1 MVVVVVVVGAVVV
14 EVFVVVV
21 SGDVAPEE
29 VPEEVL
35 SSLDDVV
42 VPDVDVPD
50 VVVPDVVELL
60 APGCSRATTTPIS
73 AIAPAVPR
81 TADRVTRRKRSI
93 ARPRAS
99 GEFDSFDRFMNGD
112 LACSGTAP
120 IPTSSVPG

>member
-21 SGDVAPEE
+21 SGDVPPEE
-29 VPEEVL
+29 VPEEVPEVVVVA
-35 SSLDDVV
+35 SLDDVV
-42 VPDVDVPD
+42 EPD

-73 AIAPAVPR
+73 AMAPAVPS

-112 LACSGTAP
+112 LACS
-120 IPTSSVPG
+120 